1 MEKKQGKTGGTAPQA
16 AAATKP
22 EVAPGTSHGVSSGS
36 SSGTSPQTTPKGS
49 RRLSPRTPRGI
60 LKLNSNQAVHLPLNM
75 PETRKSQRWDEKNI
89 LATYHPPGKEYGLI
103 KVDEPKTPFNRI
115 LDDGTEEDRPTGGT
129 FLNPVALTPELLAE
143 RLAAL
148 DGITPKAL
156 QAVEGRSRSRQQDS
170 ASKRDE
176 SDEEGPAGVHLRLA
190 QQLLEQER
198 KAKDNPEDQEI
209 LAPVLSKRSSSARR
223 LRLGTPQGKQS
234 SHNKDQASGS
244 RKEEQKGGTEPQP
257 KPSSQTREQQPGV
270 SNVKDPKQQKKSKK
284 P

>member
-170 ASKRDE
+170 ASKRE
-176 SDEEGPAGVHLRLA
+176 FIKKRKSHYNEGRFLSQSPPANF
-190 QQLLEQER
+190 E
-198 KAKDNPEDQEI
+198 
-209 LAPVLSKRSSSARR
+209 APVLSKRSSSARR

>member
-170 ASKRDE
+170 ASKR
-176 SDEEGPAGVHLRLA
+176 
-190 QQLLEQER
+190 
-198 KAKDNPEDQEI
+198 
-209 LAPVLSKRSSSARR
+209 APVLSKRSSSARR

>member
-1 MEKKQGKTGGTAPQA
+1 MWSDST
-16 AAATKP
+16 
-22 EVAPGTSHGVSSGS
+22 
-36 SSGTSPQTTPKGS
+36 
-49 RRLSPRTPRGI
+49 R
-60 LKLNSNQAVHLPLNM
+60 
-75 PETRKSQRWDEKNI
+75 RKSQRWDEKNI

-170 ASKRDE
+170 ASKREFIKKRKSHYNEGRFLSQSPPANFEDE